1 MDTMETKPAPYMNPY
16 LAGIGLGLVLLA
28 AFVISGRGLGASG
41 AIMRTV
47 VKAEKV
53 VAQGHV
59 DSNEYLSTYGGGDT
73 DPWDEWL
80 VLETLGVIIGGLISG
95 AAGRRIRKEINHGPR
110 ISPARRLVFATAGG
124 AFFGYGARLARGC
137 TSGVALTGGATLA
150 VGSWITMLCIFAG
163 AYALAWA
170 LRRLWI

>member
-1 MDTMETKPAPYMNPY
+1 METKTAPYMNPY

-28 AFVISGRGLGASG
+28 AFLVSGRGLGASG

-53 VAQGHV
+53 VAQEHV
-59 DSNEYLSTYGGGDT
+59 DSNAYLSTYGGGDR

-80 VLETLGVIIGGLISG
+80 VFETLGVLIGGLVSG
-95 AAGRRIRKEINHGPR
+95 ARSRRVRAEINHGPR
-110 ISPARRLVFATAGG
+110 ISKGRRLVFAAIGG
-124 AFFGYGARLARGC
+124 GLFGYGARLARGC

-150 VGSWITMLCIFAG
+150 VGSWITMLAIFAG
-163 AYALAWA
+163 AYSLAWFV
-170 LRRLWI
+170 RRLWI